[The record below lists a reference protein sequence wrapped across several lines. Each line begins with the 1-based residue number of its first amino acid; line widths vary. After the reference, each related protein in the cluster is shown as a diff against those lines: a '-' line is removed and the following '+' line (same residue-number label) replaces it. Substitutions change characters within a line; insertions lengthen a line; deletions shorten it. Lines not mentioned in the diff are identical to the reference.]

1 MVKIENN
8 NWLILLCF
16 TNNFPPLVSII
27 YGNNAWF
34 PQFSATCIVDW
45 DQKFAQA
52 IEVKNA
58 ESIEF
63 QSCTKTFEF

>member
-1 MVKIENN
+1 MDKYYFVSI
-8 NWLILLCF
+8 
-16 TNNFPPLVSII
+16 NNFPPLVSII
-27 YGNNAWF
+27 HVFGNAWC
-34 PQFSATCIVDW
+34 PQFSATYIVDW